1 MGTIGQDGGCQGPP
15 EAGLALLAQPS
26 LPGSAT
32 YTIQAARGAQC
43 VQHLLTPLGEAILG
57 PGDAL

>member
-15 EAGLALLAQPS
+15 GARSGTSGPAQP
-26 LPGSAT
+26 PRVCP
-32 YTIQAARGAQC
+32 YTIQAARGAQG

-57 PGDAL
+57 PGNAL